1 MSAAAPLVL
10 PERLPEVD
18 ELVQVR
24 SRRWI
29 VEEVA
34 ESSVVGESALVR
46 LACVDDDNQGQALEV
61 FWNYEP
67 DRWILTDEGWADPA
81 PSGAPS

>member
-1 MSAAAPLVL
+1 MG
-10 PERLPEVD
+10 

-29 VEEVA
+29 VEEVSRSDNPA
-34 ESSVVGESALVR
+34 ESPRVR
-46 LACVDDDNQGQALEV
+46 MACVDDDNQGQSLEV

-67 DRWILTDEGWADPA
+67 DRLIIQDEGWADLA
-81 PSGAPS
+81 AKGGKL